1 MKRSS
6 ESTTTR
12 ISSFVVL
19 VVMITLVLSLL
30 AVVLAVYLSQTEP
43 SDTQAPLLLLAIGGG
58 GLILSVYVLI
68 QMRRRLRSLKIE
80 IPPVNT
86 TIECRKCGTKS
97 VREFQRG
104 DYIFKELEKCQK
116 CDDKMV
122 ITAIYREVQEKE
134 KERSPFLG

>member
-1 MKRSS
+1 MRSVKRSS

-12 ISSFVVL
+12 ISSFVIL
-19 VVMITLVLSLL
+19 VVLITLVLSLL
-30 AVVLAVYLSQTEP
+30 AVVLSVVVQPTNSEAS
-43 SDTQAPLLLLAIGGG
+43 LLLLAIGGG

-68 QMRRRLRSLKIE
+68 QMRRRMKALRIE

-86 TIECRKCGTKS
+86 TIECRKCGFKS

-104 DYIFKELEKCQK
+104 DYIFKELDKCQK
-116 CDDKMV
+116 CDDKMI

-134 KERSPFLG
+134 KERSPFLS